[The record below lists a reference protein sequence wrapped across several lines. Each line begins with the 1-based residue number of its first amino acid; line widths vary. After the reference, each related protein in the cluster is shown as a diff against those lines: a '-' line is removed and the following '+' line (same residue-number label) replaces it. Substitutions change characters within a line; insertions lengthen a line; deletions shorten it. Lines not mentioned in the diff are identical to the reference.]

1 MHFTKKTVSEK
12 RSDLIK
18 NLKSKK
24 LLRFPGAYNPLC
36 AKLIVEIGFDGV
48 YVSGG
53 VMSNDLGLPDIGLTC
68 FGLANLFLLYPQVQF
83 YMKILCFIYLVYL
96 GWKMI
101 GSFSMVQKETGRPLR
116 FYEAS
121 LFQFIN
127 PKAWS
132 IAVTVASGFF
142 PTDENIFIGVAFVT
156 ITAAAI
162 CFPTISLWA
171 LFGSGLRRFVT
182 DIKIKKIIEYLL
194 AVLLVL
200 TGLFILLK

>member
-1 MHFTKKTVSEK
+1 MITFALFSTLATFYFTMFFTPGPNNAMLTASGMKFGFIRTLPH
-12 RSDLIK
+12 LIGI
-18 NLKSKK
+18 S
-24 LLRFPGAYNPLC
+24 
-36 AKLIVEIGFDGV
+36 
-48 YVSGG
+48 
-53 VMSNDLGLPDIGLTC
+53 LGHVLQIGLTC

-83 YMKILCFIYLVYL
+83 YMKILCFLYLLYL

-101 GSFSMVQKETGRPLR
+101 GSFSSVQNETGRPLR

-142 PTDENIFIGVAFVT
+142 PTGENIFIGVAFVA
-156 ITAAAI
+156 ITAAVI
-162 CFPTISLWA
+162 NLPTCSLWA
-171 LFGSGLRRFVT
+171 LFGSSLRKFISNEKT
-182 DIKIKKIIEYLL
+182 KKIIEYIL

-200 TGLFILLK
+200 TGLFILFK

>member
-1 MHFTKKTVSEK
+1 MINFTLFSALATFYFTMFITPGPNNAMLTASGMKFGFVKT
-12 RSDLIK
+12 L
-18 NLKSKK
+18 
-24 LLRFPGAYNPLC
+24 PHA
-36 AKLIVEIGFDGV
+36 IGIPIGHI
-48 YVSGG
+48 
-53 VMSNDLGLPDIGLTC
+53 LQIGLTC
-68 FGLANLFLLYPQVQF
+68 FGLANLFIIYPQVQF
-83 YMKILCFIYLVYL
+83 YMKILCFLYLLYL

-101 GSFSMVQKETGRPLR
+101 GSFSVIKKESGRPLK

-142 PTDENIFIGVAFVT
+142 PSEENIFIGVTFVT
-156 ITAAAI
+156 ITAAVI

-171 LFGSGLRRFVT
+171 LFGSGLRKFI
-182 DIKIKKIIEYLL
+182 DDAKIKKTIEYLL
-194 AVLLVL
+194 AILLVL